1 MFYCWIIK
9 HRKELKCSFQTLT
22 AFFSPVC
29 AINSPSERAVKG
41 SDPLLHDNSHL
52 D

>member
-1 MFYCWIIK
+1 MDNKTQEIVKMFVSDFNS
-9 HRKELKCSFQTLT
+9 L
-22 AFFSPVC
+22 FSVG

-41 SDPLLHDNSHL
+41 SDPLLHDNSHF